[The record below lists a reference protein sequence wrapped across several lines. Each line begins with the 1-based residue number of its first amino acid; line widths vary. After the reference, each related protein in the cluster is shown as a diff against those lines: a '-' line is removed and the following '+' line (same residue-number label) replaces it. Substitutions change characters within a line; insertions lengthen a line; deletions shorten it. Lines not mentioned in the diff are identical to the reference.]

1 MPAKVIHLGRYQRD
15 WRARDPQPLEP
26 MAWPEPPQT
35 SVVRN
40 AAMLLAALA
49 GGALL
54 WALSW
59 RS

>member
-1 MPAKVIHLGRYQRD
+1 MSARVIDIRRYQRD

-26 MAWPEPPQT
+26 LHPEPQA

-40 AAMLLAALA
+40 AAMLLAALV

-54 WALSW
+54 WALRW

>member
-1 MPAKVIHLGRYQRD
+1 MSNVIDIRRYQRD

-26 MAWPEPPQT
+26 LRPEPQT

-40 AAMLLAALA
+40 VAMILAAL
-49 GGALL
+49 GGCALL
-54 WALSW
+54 WALTW

>member
-1 MPAKVIHLGRYQRD
+1 MSAKVIDIARYQRD
-15 WRARDPQPLEP
+15 WHARDPQPLEP
-26 MAWPEPPQT
+26 MAWPEPPQA

-54 WALSW
+54 WALELW
-59 RS
+59 R